1 MYSPFVQQPAMM
13 PDPQASQ
20 QAWAN
25 GGYLVSA
32 NAPQYYVAAPQ
43 QYFAQQPQLPAGFT
57 LAREIIQQFVINA
70 WNAGQAKDDI
80 LDEAI
85 ACGHT
90 RQEIAFIENL
100 LDDLEVNY
108 QPTKDEIEAY
118 ARKVKATFRK
128 HQTSKALQALAD
140 STPNKVLKGYAQKAA
155 DALKKAEK
163 AGKVG
168 SGNALETVDAREI
181 ILTGQ
186 VSVLIAGNSG
196 SGKSCVANL
205 ICSDISYSPRITHG
219 RLPQILVLDSH
230 LNDWGKLPI
239 LHRKP
244 DILRALTV
252 ACRELERR
260 QEHWA
265 WQVANLPKEQRRKD
279 CWFYFI
285 IILDEIGAIIAYANS
300 DEGSSLIRREGLV
313 HPSEAIRM
321 LGSELRKFQGL
332 FIGMNQSVNCDALG
346 IDSAY
351 RNNFVDI
358 HLGKAALTKCKEY
371 GWGNDSAEYL
381 YLAAQA
387 YACLVGRNVA
397 LHPTHYF
404 YKVFAEK
411 SPPASFPNA
420 QTEPLSLMLPR
431 RPISYDTN
439 DNLYTGEVLPM
450 REILQRYDRMIA
462 EFAMDEEER
471 EVRIPAPTRAE
482 ANAPTTIPTLTPPST
497 IANNTAEPSEAIDDP
512 TLEDLWD
519 DDGDDDQALRAAYE
533 DIRQCRSQTPPLKKT
548 AICDRWTGRTSSKLM
563 RYDDA
568 LRRYAILWVS
578 DYVQDGE
585 LTIEFRDLIELIWDT
600 TPGRHTRERYKQ
612 CRNELGRILTAL
624 RVRIPWTQDEADADN
639 NIVQLRPRTPN
650 S

>member
-1 MYSPFVQQPAMM
+1 MYSPFVQQSAMM
-13 PDPQASQ
+13 PNPQASQ

-25 GGYLVSA
+25 GYLSP
-32 NAPQYYVAAPQ
+32 NPLQQ
-43 QYFAQQPQLPAGFT
+43 QYLIQQTQLPAGFT
-57 LAREIIQQFVINA
+57 LARELIQQFVFTA
-70 WNAGQAKDDI
+70 WSAGQAKDDI

-85 ACGHT
+85 ACGHS
-90 RQEIAFIENL
+90 RQELAFIENL
-100 LDDLEVNY
+100 LDDLEINY

-118 ARKVKATFRK
+118 VRKVKATFRK

-155 DALKKAEK
+155 DALKQAEK
-163 AGKVG
+163 TGKIGGG
-168 SGNALETVDAREI
+168 SLEMVDVREVV
-181 ILTGQ
+181 LTGQ

-205 ICSDISYSPRITHG
+205 ICSDISHSPQITHG

-244 DILRALTV
+244 DILRALTI

-285 IILDEIGAIIAYANS
+285 IILDEIGAILAYANS
-300 DEGSSLIRREGLV
+300 DEGASLTRREGLI
-313 HPSEAIRM
+313 HPSVAIRM

-332 FIGMNQSVNCDALG
+332 LIGMNQSVNCEALG

-358 HLGKAALTKCKEY
+358 HLGKAALMKSKEY
-371 GWGNDSAEYL
+371 GWGLDSPEYI
-381 YLAAQA
+381 YLASQA
-387 YACLVGRNVA
+387 YACLVGRSVA

-404 YKVFAEK
+404 YKTFADK
-411 SPPASFPNA
+411 SPPATFPNA

-431 RPISYDTN
+431 CPISYEPN
-439 DNLYTGEVLPM
+439 ENLYNGEVLSIS
-450 REILQRYDRMIA
+450 EILRRYDQMI
-462 EFAMDEEER
+462 EEYALRDER
-471 EVRIPAPTRAE
+471 EDVSISALVTGE
-482 ANAPTTIPTLTPPST
+482 SNAAIPTLDPPSSIT
-497 IANNTAEPSEAIDDP
+497 SNMLATDP
-512 TLEDLWD
+512 VLEDLWD
-519 DDGDDDQALRAAYE
+519 DDTEDEQVLRQAYE
-533 DIRQCRSQTPPLKKT
+533 DIRQCRSQNPPLKKT
-548 AICDRWTGRTSSKLM
+548 AICDRWRGRTTTRLK

-568 LRRYAILWVS
+568 LRRFAILWVS
-578 DYVQDGE
+578 EYIQNGE
-585 LTIEFRDLIELIWDT
+585 LTIEFRDLIELIWDA
-600 TPGRHTRERYKQ
+600 TPGKHTRERYKQ
-612 CRNELGRILTAL
+612 CRSELGRILTAL
-624 RVRIPWTQDEADADN
+624 RVRIPWSQEEADHDN
-639 NIVQLRPRTPN
+639 NVVQLRPRMPPTQE
-650 S
+650 